1 MTQQPA
7 VPAPSHRLVLEQ
19 RKSLSITGVTEV
31 VSFDEN
37 LVHLNTQQGVL
48 LIHGEGLS
56 LKALTLQGGQ
66 VAVEGLVKALQYEE
80 NKASGGGFLRRLF
93 G

>member
-1 MTQQPA
+1 MTQRSDL
-7 VPAPSHRLVLEQ
+7 PAPNHRLVLEQ
-19 RKSLSITGVTEV
+19 RKSLSVTGVTEV

-37 LVHLNTQQGVL
+37 LVHLKTQQGVL

-56 LKALTLQGGQ
+56 LKTLTQQGGQ

-80 NKASGGGFLRRLF
+80 ARAAAGGFFRRLF

>member
-1 MTQQPA
+1 MTQRPEI
-7 VPAPSHRLVLEQ
+7 PIPSHRMVLEQ
-19 RKSLSITGVTEV
+19 RKSLSVTGVTEV

-37 LVHLNTQQGVL
+37 LVHLKTQQGAL

-56 LKALTLQGGQ
+56 LKNLTQQGGQ
-66 VAVEGLVKALQYEE
+66 VAVEGLVKAMQYEE
-80 NKASGGGFLRRLF
+80 TRAAAGGFLRRLF

>member
-1 MTQQPA
+1 MTQQSSL
-7 VPAPSHRLVLEQ
+7 PAPSHRLVLEQ
-19 RKSLSITGVTEV
+19 RKSLSVTGVAEV

-37 LVHLNTQQGVL
+37 LVHLKTQQGVL

-56 LKALTLQGGQ
+56 LKTLTQQGGQ

-80 NKASGGGFLRRLF
+80 PRSTAGGLLRRLF

>member
-1 MTQQPA
+1 MTQRSDL
-7 VPAPSHRLVLEQ
+7 PAPNHRLVLEQ
-19 RKSLSITGVTEV
+19 RKSLSVTGVTEV

-37 LVHLNTQQGVL
+37 LVHLKTQQGVL

-56 LKALTLQGGQ
+56 LKTLTQQGGQ
-66 VAVEGLVKALQYEE
+66 VAVEGLIKALQYEE
-80 NKASGGGFLRRLF
+80 VRAAAGGFFRRLF